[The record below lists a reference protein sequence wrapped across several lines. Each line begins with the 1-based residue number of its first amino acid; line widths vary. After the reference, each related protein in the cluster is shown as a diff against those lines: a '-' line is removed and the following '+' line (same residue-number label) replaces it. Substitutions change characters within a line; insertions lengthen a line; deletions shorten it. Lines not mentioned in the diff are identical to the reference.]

1 MKKKKGLPARSK
13 LPMSG
18 DARREQLL
26 KFLQSNDP
34 AWLDE
39 NHPELK
45 NGAAAWVRKLRA
57 ESDAA
62 SRKRRGDWA
71 GVEN

>member
-1 MKKKKGLPARSK
+1 MKKKIGSPARSK
-13 LPMSG
+13 PLESA
-18 DARREQLL
+18 DALHKQLL
-26 KFLQSNDP
+26 KFLESKEP

-45 NGAAAWVRKLRA
+45 NGAAAWVRKLQA

-62 SRKRRGDWA
+62 SRKRRGD
-71 GVEN
+71 

>member
-1 MKKKKGLPARSK
+1 MKKKKVSPARSK
-13 LPMSG
+13 PPKSG

-26 KFLQSNDP
+26 KSLQSNEP

-45 NGAAAWVRKLRA
+45 KGAAAWVRKLRA
-57 ESDAA
+57 ESETA
-62 SRKRRGDWA
+62 SRKRRGD
-71 GVEN
+71 